1 MIMFCLSAEINMMCK
16 RYFFIYNGREK
27 IHPVSVFPAELT
39 DRKLR
44 DATVSYVV
52 QCLTRIS
59 VWDPMKDNLNYS
71 TVNDVRLPCHNSTR
85 FKIQNLFSLRAL
97 RLNVNY
103 NKR

>member
-1 MIMFCLSAEINMMCK
+1 MIMFCLSAEINTMCK
-16 RYFFIYNGREK
+16 RYFLFIMDEKK

-44 DATVSYVV
+44 DATDSYVV

-71 TVNDVRLPCHNSTR
+71 TVNDV
-85 FKIQNLFSLRAL
+85 
-97 RLNVNY
+97 
-103 NKR
+103 